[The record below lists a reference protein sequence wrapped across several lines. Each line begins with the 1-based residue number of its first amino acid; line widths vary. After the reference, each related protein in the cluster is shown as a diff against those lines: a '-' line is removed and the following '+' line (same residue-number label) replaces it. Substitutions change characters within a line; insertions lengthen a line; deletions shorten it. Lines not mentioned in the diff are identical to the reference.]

1 MSTASR
7 YQAGPGKWSCGQVKP
22 RDHVNRVVARSGT
35 SFLWGMRALS
45 AERRR
50 AIYAIYAFCREVDDI
65 ADEPGENAHKRRA
78 LAAWREEID
87 QLYAGKPNWP
97 TTRALLEPVRRYNLP
112 RKEFLAV
119 IDGMEIDARAAVR
132 MQNLEE
138 LLHYCRKVAG
148 AVGMLSIHA
157 FGVPRNPGFQIAE
170 KLGNALQLTNIL
182 RDLKEDAAL
191 QRLYVPLE
199 LLSKHGVPTTS
210 LNEILAHPG
219 FSGAC
224 AELAGLARGYYSET
238 ECLITEFGWRRIRP
252 AVLMMVVY
260 RELLDRLEERGW
272 TRIDVSIRLTRLR
285 KLLLALRYGL
295 C

>member
-1 MSTASR
+1 
-7 YQAGPGKWSCGQVKP
+7 
-22 RDHVNRVVARSGT
+22 
-35 SFLWGMRALS
+35 MRALS

-65 ADEPGENAHKRRA
+65 ADEPGESADKRRA
-78 LAAWREEID
+78 LVRWREEID
-87 QLYAGKPNWP
+87 RLYAGKPSWP
-97 TTRALLEPVRRYNLP
+97 TTRALLKPVRRFNLP
-112 RKEFLAV
+112 QEEFLAV
-119 IDGMEIDARAAVR
+119 IEGMEIDARPIVR
-132 MQNLEE
+132 MQNLDD

-182 RDLKEDAAL
+182 RDLKEDAEL

-199 LLSKHGVPTTS
+199 LLSKNGVATTS
-210 LNEILAHPG
+210 LNAVLVHPG
-219 FSGAC
+219 FGGAC
-224 AELAGLARGYYSET
+224 AELAILARNYYAET
-238 ECLITEFGWRRIRP
+238 ERLIAVFGWRRIRP
-252 AVLMMVVY
+252 AVLMMAVY

-272 TRIDVSIRLTRLR
+272 TQIDVSVRLTRLR
-285 KLLLALRYGL
+285 KILLALRYGL